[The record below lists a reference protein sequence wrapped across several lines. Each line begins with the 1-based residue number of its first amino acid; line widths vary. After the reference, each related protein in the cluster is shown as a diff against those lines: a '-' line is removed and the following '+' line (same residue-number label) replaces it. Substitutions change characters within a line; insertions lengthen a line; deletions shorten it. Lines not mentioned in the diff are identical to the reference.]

1 MISFMES
8 STRRQLLADI
18 ATLYYKEKN
27 TQEEIAKIVGYSR
40 SAISR
45 LLTEA
50 EDEGIV
56 EININYPLM
65 RVAEIERRL
74 KEDYNLEAAFVINAG
89 ESSDDRVLQL
99 LGRMG
104 ALYLEQQLRDNMI
117 VGLGWGTSLYELV
130 NSLPSIP
137 YSNISVVQVIGASG
151 SKSDGR
157 IDGPD
162 LTAFLAT
169 KLNATHQFLHSPLL
183 LDSEAAKNSLRSQ
196 KQIEDTLNLANQADM
211 VLLGIGT
218 IEVDPQF
225 SSIYRSGFVDETDVR
240 EIKRKGGICNFCG
253 VIMDDQGSILDIEI
267 NHRVMAVNLEKLRA
281 NGRKIIGVA
290 AGARKSRAI
299 KAVLNGGWLDV
310 LITDKSAVDFISSML
325 QTEV

>member
-18 ATLYYKEKN
+18 ATLYYKERN
-27 TQEEIAKIVGYSR
+27 TQEEIAKKVGYSR

-50 EDEGIV
+50 EDEGII

-65 RVAEIERRL
+65 REAEIEHRL
-74 KEDYNLEAAFVINAG
+74 REDYRLEAAFVVNAG
-89 ESSDDRVLQL
+89 ESSDDHVLQL
-99 LGRMG
+99 IGRMG
-104 ALYLEQQLRDNMI
+104 ALYLEQQLRDNMV
-117 VGLGWGTSLYELV
+117 VGIGWGTSLYELV
-130 NSLPSIP
+130 SALPSMP

-151 SKSDGR
+151 SKSDAR

-162 LTAFLAT
+162 LAAFLAS

-183 LDSEAAKNSLRSQ
+183 LDSEAAKNSLGSQ
-196 KQIEDTLNLANQADM
+196 KQIQDTLNLANQADM

-225 SSIYRSGFVDETDVR
+225 SSIYRSGFVNESDVR
-240 EIKRKGGICNFCG
+240 EIKHKGGIGNFCG
-253 VIMDDQGSILDIEI
+253 VIVDESGSILDIDI
-267 NHRVMAVNLEKLRA
+267 NHRVMAVDLEKLRSD
-281 NGRKIIGVA
+281 GRKIIGVA
-290 AGARKSRAI
+290 SGRRKSCAI
-299 KAVLNGGWLDV
+299 QAILSGGWLDV
-310 LITDKSAVDFISSML
+310 LITDKSAVEFIS
-325 QTEV
+325 